1 MISDLP
7 QDLIEETLSRVPVK
21 SLRRLRSTC
30 KRWYHQALF
39 KDPRFIKK
47 HFDKTARQYH
57 ALMVMSSW
65 VCPVSSVLDR
75 SVLTTETDLVLGG
88 RISLT
93 VPNSDGALVDVSNA
107 FHCDGIL
114 LCTNHEANM
123 LVAWNP
129 FSGQTRW
136 LQPHTRNYFG
146 IYALGYDKNELFRN
160 YKILRVPCRK
170 GKLSVWEKLGATPE
184 SDDLKPEIYE
194 FRTNSWRSLDAIITP
209 QAFINTCGVSLKGS
223 TYWVSSGNGYSLLR
237 FDFSTERFQPLCGPI
252 GHDDHFGTMTLSVVR
267 EERISLFY
275 QSRETRKV
283 EIWMTDEIETTFV
296 SWSKFLTID
305 VDPFF
310 SNSMSFFIIDEE
322 KKVFLCCDKRGQS
335 FLLVAVGSD
344 SSAVRVEM
352 DENSNDFSF
361 NMYNPRL
368 KIDKLLFLAD
378 RGVNRTESLS
388 AACRLIKLG
397 DSPNL
402 LRRVRSKYKMES
414 DADDS
419 LWLRR
424 ADERFSRAKSTYE
437 SSCFSQETINLEGK
451 RKLYSKL
458 GKLHYYSGD
467 LGKAFENHLQE
478 LAHCTM
484 VNQRIDSNM
493 KLILVSLKRGK
504 LDDVLKWVNEIRT
517 QYDPLESIVAAKVAC
532 AHALSHMGLGE
543 YKTAALEFLD
553 VDCVALGD
561 TFYQVILP
569 RDVATYGGLCALAT
583 YDRSEIQQRV
593 FENDHT
599 WRKTLLLDMY
609 VYQHVEWLLGQIR
622 EKALL
627 EYAQPF
633 ASLRMCAMASQ
644 FRSSV
649 PDLEE
654 ELMALIKKNKLEACI
669 DSQTKVLYKNAHFQ
683 PNK

>member
-7 QDLIEETLSRVPVK
+7 QDLIEEILSRVPVK

-39 KDPRFIKK
+39 KDPRFIEK

-65 VCPVSSVLDR
+65 VCPVSSILDR
-75 SVLTTETDLVLGG
+75 SVLTTETYLVLGG

-223 TYWVSSGNGYSLLR
+223 TYWVSRGNGYSLLC
-237 FDFSTERFQPLCGPI
+237 FDFSSERFQPLCAPI
-252 GHDDHFGTMTLSVVR
+252 GHDDHSGTMTLSVAG

-275 QSRETRKV
+275 QSQETRKV
-283 EIWMTDEIETTFV
+283 EIWMTDGIETTFV

-305 VDPFF
+305 VVDPFF

-322 KKVFLCCDKRGQS
+322 KKVFLCCDKRGES
-335 FLLVAVGSD
+335 FLLVCFVVG
-344 SSAVRVEM
+344 E
-352 DENSNDFSF
+352 E
-361 NMYNPRL
+361 
-368 KIDKLLFLAD
+368 
-378 RGVNRTESLS
+378 
-388 AACRLIKLG
+388 
-397 DSPNL
+397 
-402 LRRVRSKYKMES
+402 
-414 DADDS
+414 
-419 LWLRR
+419 
-424 ADERFSRAKSTYE
+424 
-437 SSCFSQETINLEGK
+437 
-451 RKLYSKL
+451 
-458 GKLHYYSGD
+458 
-467 LGKAFENHLQE
+467 
-478 LAHCTM
+478 
-484 VNQRIDSNM
+484 
-493 KLILVSLKRGK
+493 
-504 LDDVLKWVNEIRT
+504 
-517 QYDPLESIVAAKVAC
+517 
-532 AHALSHMGLGE
+532 E
-543 YKTAALEFLD
+543 YIATPISVKHIHIWCLPP
-553 VDCVALGD
+553 
-561 TFYQVILP
+561 FY
-569 RDVATYGGLCALAT
+569 AT
-583 YDRSEIQQRV
+583 R
-593 FENDHT
+593 
-599 WRKTLLLDMY
+599 
-609 VYQHVEWLLGQIR
+609 LLGYVPKELQFS
-622 EKALL
+622 LL
-627 EYAQPF
+627 PL
-633 ASLRMCAMASQ
+633 SCPS
-644 FRSSV
+644 
-649 PDLEE
+649 
-654 ELMALIKKNKLEACI
+654 I
-669 DSQTKVLYKNAHFQ
+669 DE
-683 PNK
+683 